1 MWTKLNKKIYTYTFP
16 WQLSKLISWWRPCDM
31 VRTVRRTC
39 VKIVLSISW
48 CKELTACRC
57 WLLKWTTHWLL
68 NENYY
73 SGFLFLCLLLLRFY
87 LLVVSPLFSFQSMQH
102 ISGHA
107 GLSHKRECL
116 FKAQQETWITI
127 SLHSGSWEKLS
138 SNHEEVKIS
147 PKYKTCKHTGWL

>member
-1 MWTKLNKKIYTYTFP
+1 MWRLFCQYLGGKSSL
-16 WQLSKLISWWRPCDM
+16 L
-31 VRTVRRTC
+31 V
-39 VKIVLSISW
+39 
-48 CKELTACRC
+48 C

-147 PKYKTCKHTGWL
+147 PKYKTCKLTGCKPMRLAHVKPDIKDMNAYLIYTTYSSRHAVEYHTE